1 MDGCRTEIPIQL
13 KTCKSIQS
21 CCFGTR
27 PTSSPGHSADRQEP
41 MVAQKTHYEN
51 KCKIIPAN
59 TNKKANLFVFGE
71 YEYERIRGGPYSL
84 RIIRLVQ
91 KITNIRRIRIRTNI
105 GRLSLF
111 ANTNILPS
119 LLAPSLR
126 TDRGPAACTHAHPV
140 SCVCVILMV
149 YHVGGEYGKDRQS
162 TWTGRCVR

>member
-13 KTCKSIQS
+13 KTCKCIQS

-59 TNKKANLFVFGE
+59 TNKKTNLFVFGE

-91 KITNIRRIRIRTNI
+91 NITNIWRIRIRTNI

-111 ANTNILPS
+111 
-119 LLAPSLR
+119 
-126 TDRGPAACTHAHPV
+126 V
-140 SCVCVILMV
+140 F
-149 YHVGGEYGKDRQS
+149 GEYEYTAIPGLTSNLCAGSTSLATQVLGLDRKGEIEHDKAS
-162 TWTGRCVR
+162 TL